1 MIERLPEVARA
12 ISTPLAKTDKMV
24 FVGNG
29 GQGGPSQFVTDLNR
43 VVAEVPHTVK
53 AITGV
58 DVVDSVKK
66 LVGTETGNNML
77 QGASEGFATAFT
89 EHMVRRRSVR

>member
-24 FVGNG
+24 FVGSG

-43 VVAEVPHTVK
+43 VVAEVPHTIK

-66 LVGTETGNNML
+66 LAGTETGNTVI
-77 QGASEGFATAFT
+77 QGAAEGFATAFA
-89 EHMVRRRSVR
+89 EQMVRRRSVR